1 MTLGLLSDATGAV
14 DGKGHNRETAG
25 APSSLPHTA
34 LADLERPRA
43 GEGVIQNSSGRS
55 RAGHFP
61 PRTAGGSIAYVF
73 TPKQQVATFS
83 QL

>member
-1 MTLGLLSDATGAV
+1 MGRDTTGKRQGLQAASLTLPLPISR
-14 DGKGHNRETAG
+14 GHVLG
-25 APSSLPHTA
+25 
-34 LADLERPRA
+34 